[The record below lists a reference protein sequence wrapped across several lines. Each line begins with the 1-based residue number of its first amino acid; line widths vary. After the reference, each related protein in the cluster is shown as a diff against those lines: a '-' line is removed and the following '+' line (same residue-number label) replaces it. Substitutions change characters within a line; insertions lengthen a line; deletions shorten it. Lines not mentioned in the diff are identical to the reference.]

1 MTLQTRNERR
11 SIPRSGAHQ
20 PAAPQSLAD
29 QRPDTKSGPLRNFLH
44 RYRAFIVGGVAVL
57 LAWEVITRSLV
68 AYLAGTYPDVAYSIR
83 ATPTVLLNLADDKLN
98 ADASTKVIEPVLSY
112 SLEQAN
118 QERSYAKGIQSI
130 EKLDKQTTEGNS
142 DSGASATSSN
152 DLSEADYAQ
161 VKTWAEQALKAEPLS
176 ARALRIL
183 AQVAEHE
190 KDHGKTEALMKG
202 AAQLSLEESL
212 AVFWMMRESYRD
224 QDYAETMRYADTL
237 LRSRPQLAPHVF
249 PMLGRMAENVT
260 ASSELKKALAENPPW
275 RGQFFGALPNQV
287 TDART
292 PLELLLSLRN
302 TATPPTEEE
311 RRSYLEAL
319 VQHKLYELAYYSWLQ
334 FLPQE
339 QLSKTGRLFNGSFDA
354 APTGLPFDWVFR
366 RGGGVNIKFAQRSD
380 QEGKRALLI
389 EFGPGRVDFS
399 SGLSELV
406 LLPPGDYKLEGK
418 YKADLVSQRGLKW
431 SVTCV
436 DATDPAGISGTI
448 NGSDSTW
455 KDIEIPFTIPHDE
468 CPAQYVRLD
477 LDARSASEQFV
488 SGAAWFDD
496 LSITR
501 VENSAPTTSEP
512 ALP

>member
-1 MTLQTRNERR
+1 MTLQTRNERH
-11 SIPRSGAHQ
+11 SAPRSRAQQ
-20 PAAPQSLAD
+20 PAQPRVVTGSQPSA
-29 QRPDTKSGPLRNFLH
+29 KSGSLRNFLL
-44 RYRAFIVGGVAVL
+44 RYRVFVIAGVAAL

-68 AYLAGTYPDVAYSIR
+68 AYLANTSPDAAYWLR
-83 ATPTVLLNLADDKLN
+83 GTPTVLLNLADDKLN
-98 ADASTKVIEPVLSY
+98 ADAATKVVEPVLSY
-112 SLEQAN
+112 DIEHAK

-130 EKLDKQTTEGNS
+130 EKLDKTAETKGEGDAAEADSS
-142 DSGASATSSN
+142 DS
-152 DLSEADYAQ
+152 LSEADYAQ
-161 VKTWAEQALKAEPLS
+161 VQRWAEKALRGDPLN

-183 AQVAEHE
+183 AQVAQHSS
-190 KDHGKTEALMKG
+190 DHGKTEALMQG
-202 AAQLSLEESL
+202 AVQRSLEESL
-212 AVFWMMRESYRD
+212 AVFWMMRESYSE
-224 QDYAETMRYADTL
+224 QNYADAMRYADIL
-237 LRSRPQLAPHVF
+237 LRTRPQLSQHVF
-249 PMLGRMAENVT
+249 PMLGRMAENLG
-260 ASSELKKALAENPPW
+260 ASDELKRALGENPPW
-275 RGQFFGALPNQV
+275 RAQFFDALPSQV

-292 PLELLLSLRN
+292 PLELLLSLSN
-302 TATPPTEEE
+302 TTTPSTEAE
-311 RRSYLEAL
+311 RSSYLNAL
-319 VQHKLYELAYYSWLQ
+319 VRHKLYELAYYSWLQ

-354 APTGLPFDWVFR
+354 APSGLPFDWVFT
-366 RGGGVNIKFAQRSD
+366 RGGGVNVKFAQRSD

-418 YKADLVSQRGLKW
+418 YKMDLVSQRGLKW
-431 SVTCV
+431 SVTCA
-436 DATDPAGISGTI
+436 DATDPVGISGTI

-455 KDIEIPFTIPHDE
+455 KDIEVPFNIPHDG

-501 VENSAPTTSEP
+501 VENAAQTTSEP